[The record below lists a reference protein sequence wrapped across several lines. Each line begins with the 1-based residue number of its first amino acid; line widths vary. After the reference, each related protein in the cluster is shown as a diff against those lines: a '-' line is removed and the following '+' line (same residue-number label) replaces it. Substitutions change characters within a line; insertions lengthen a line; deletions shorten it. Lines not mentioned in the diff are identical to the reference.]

1 MKRFEELIAP
11 HLDAAYN
18 LARWLTGNDSAARDV
33 VQESAQR
40 AFSFLQRFADGNAK
54 AWFRH
59 GYLDQ
64 ELDPATAADVAAHLA
79 ACAECA
85 RLHDEVK
92 LLKVSVK
99 RQAPYYPAPAS
110 LAVVFYVMT
119 PGSEQPLMD
128 EAVSSHVRSLMGE
141 HLNDVVSSDRH
152 TVKPWFTGI
161 LDFSPPVFDYSA
173 QGFPLL
179 GGRLDYRQ
187 HQTTAAL
194 SYGRARHIINVFILP
209 MPEADKPRQT
219 QTIRGFNVV
228 SWQANHMRFV
238 LVSDV
243 EKSELEAFSQLLRD
257 GA

>member
-1 MKRFEELIAP
+1 MNKLDCTVCQTLI
-11 HLDAAYN
+11 
-18 LARWLTGNDSAARDV
+18 
-33 VQESAQR
+33 
-40 AFSFLQRFADGNAK
+40 
-54 AWFRH
+54 H

-64 ELDPATAADVAAHLA
+64 ELDPPMAAQVAGHLA

-85 RLHDEVK
+85 RLHDQAR

-99 RQAPYYPAPAS
+99 RQAPYYPAPVALTDS
-110 LAVVFYVMT
+110 VLAAVAPRPRAVERWRKWLAPVFSAAALALAVVLYVVT

-152 TVKPWFTGI
+152 TVKPWFTGK

-173 QGFPLL
+173 QGFALL
-179 GGRLDYRQ
+179 GGRLDYLQ

-209 MPEADKPRQT
+209 TPEADKPRQS

-228 SWQANHMRFV
+228 SWQASHMRFV
-238 LVSDV
+238 LVSDL
-243 EKSELEAFSQLLRD
+243 EKSELEAFSQLLKP
-257 GA
+257 

>member
-1 MKRFEELIAP
+1 MNKLDCTVCQTLI
-11 HLDAAYN
+11 
-18 LARWLTGNDSAARDV
+18 
-33 VQESAQR
+33 
-40 AFSFLQRFADGNAK
+40 
-54 AWFRH
+54 H

-64 ELDPATAADVAAHLA
+64 ELDPPMAAQVAGHLA
-79 ACAECA
+79 ACDECA
-85 RLHDEVK
+85 RLHDQAR

-99 RQAPYYPAPAS
+99 RQAPYYPAPVALADS
-110 LAVVFYVMT
+110 VLAAVAPRPRAVEHWRKWLAPVFSAAALALAVVLYVVT

-152 TVKPWFTGI
+152 TVKPWFTGK

-173 QGFPLL
+173 QGFALL
-179 GGRLDYRQ
+179 GGRLDYLQ

-209 MPEADKPRQT
+209 TPEADKPRQS

-228 SWQANHMRFV
+228 SWQASHMRFV
-238 LVSDV
+238 LVSDL
-243 EKSELEAFSQLLRD
+243 EKSELEAFSQLLKP
-257 GA
+257 

>member
-1 MKRFEELIAP
+1 MNKLDCTVCQTLI
-11 HLDAAYN
+11 
-18 LARWLTGNDSAARDV
+18 
-33 VQESAQR
+33 
-40 AFSFLQRFADGNAK
+40 
-54 AWFRH
+54 H

-64 ELDPATAADVAAHLA
+64 ELDPPMAAQVAGHLA

-85 RLHDEVK
+85 RLHDQAR

-99 RQAPYYPAPAS
+99 RQAPYYPAPVVLADS
-110 LAVVFYVMT
+110 VLAAVAPRPRAVEHWRKWLAPVFSAAALALAVVLYVVT

-152 TVKPWFTGI
+152 TVKPWFTGK

-173 QGFPLL
+173 QGFALL
-179 GGRLDYRQ
+179 GGRLDYLQ

-209 MPEADKPRQT
+209 TPEADKPRQS

-228 SWQANHMRFV
+228 SWQASHMRFV
-238 LVSDV
+238 LVSDL
-243 EKSELEAFSQLLRD
+243 EKSELEAFSQLLKP
-257 GA
+257 